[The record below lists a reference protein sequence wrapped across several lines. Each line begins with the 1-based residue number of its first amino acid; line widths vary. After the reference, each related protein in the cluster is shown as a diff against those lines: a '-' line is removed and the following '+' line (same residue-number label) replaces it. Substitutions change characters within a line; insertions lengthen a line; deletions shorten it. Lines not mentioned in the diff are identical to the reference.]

1 MNLRFHGFS
10 NPSEN
15 REGPWRCLWYLRFEM
30 DDFGQSEH
38 TDKSRIYL
46 VRRERI
52 SYCNGDQLHNGNIG
66 SCEWNI
72 FDMKIYVTW
81 LSPINVNVSAAR
93 KLGLHCSAFK
103 HLFCVF
109 GDKATAYRADVY
121 RFLGI
126 PSCLDIEVDLLSS
139 WSTEPTLRHATNFR
153 YRIGD
158 LGERILPRYG
168 NPTSR
173 NRKES
178 HHFWRRDGRA
188 VIDGLPI
195 LP

>member
-1 MNLRFHGFS
+1 MDSVIPARIGRVHEDVCGIFDLKWMILDSLNIRTNQEFILSVERESLTATEIGYTVATSIAVNEIFSTWNLRHL
-10 NPSEN
+10 N
-15 REGPWRCLWYLRFEM
+15 
-30 DDFGQSEH
+30 
-38 TDKSRIYL
+38 
-46 VRRERI
+46 
-52 SYCNGDQLHNGNIG
+52 
-66 SCEWNI
+66 
-72 FDMKIYVTW
+72 VTW
-81 LSPINVNVSAAR
+81 LSPINVNVSAVG

-178 HHFWRRDGRA
+178 HHFWRRDGRT

>member
-1 MNLRFHGFS
+1 MLLDSLNIRTNQEFILSVERESLTTTATSIAVNEIFSTWNLRHL
-10 NPSEN
+10 N
-15 REGPWRCLWYLRFEM
+15 
-30 DDFGQSEH
+30 
-38 TDKSRIYL
+38 
-46 VRRERI
+46 
-52 SYCNGDQLHNGNIG
+52 
-66 SCEWNI
+66 
-72 FDMKIYVTW
+72 VTW
-81 LSPINVNVSAAR
+81 LSPINVNVSAMG

-109 GDKATAYRADVY
+109 GDKATAYRADIY

-139 WSTEPTLRHATNFR
+139 WSTEPTLRHATNFG

-178 HHFWRRDGRA
+178 HRFWRRDGRA
-188 VIDGLPI
+188 VIDGLPNPPVI
-195 LP
+195 SGFTRCIRRYLLYGLYARMNLLSETN